1 MTMASLRDL
10 VLDAHGAAQWKR
22 FCGIQGDMS
31 IVGLLW
37 ARKGWPDV
45 LRKVRVTAN
54 IAEQQISYL
63 PFTANDLQSFY
74 RPDLVAI
81 DTLDGKRLKQRANP
95 RDSFDGHTPA
105 TRWDDLHLAYFSGY
119 AMWNYLNTPFMFA
132 LPDFETE
139 EIEPWN
145 ENGERWRRLKVTFP
159 DSVATHSSAGI
170 QHQRQRPD
178 HQTRLSGE
186 RDRRCS
192 DRTLHLRISRLRRNQ
207 DHDQTARLSPKHRRR
222 SHAKRDRRRHRYR
235 RHKVLMKARVNGPA
249 REDVWVRRKDI
260 IP

>member
-159 DSVATHSSAGI
+159 DTVATHSSQQVFYIGDNGLI
-170 QHQRQRPD
+170 
-178 HQTRLSGE
+178 TRLDYLANVTGGVPTAHYTSE
-186 RDRRCS
+186 YRDFDGIKITTKRRAY
-192 DRTLHLRISRLRRNQ
+192 RRNTDGAPMQ
-207 DHDQTARLSPKHRRR
+207 
-222 SHAKRDRRRHRYR
+222 
-235 RHKVLMKARVNGPA
+235 NGIGVA
-249 REDVWVRRKDI
+249 IDI
-260 IP
+260 ADIKFS